1 MKAALAAIL
10 TATLAVYLTAGLPS
24 AYIAADDFQWLAG
37 GHTFSW
43 SRLLYV
49 TGGDRFYRPMA
60 DLWFASTTSVCGFTL
75 SCHHLLLLALHAVNA
90 SLVFVLASWLF
101 RSLRTAWL
109 AGLLF
114 ALNPAYTQA
123 VVWLSGVT
131 GVLCAFGY
139 LGALT
144 ALVWSWRAQSGRD
157 QRMRELLAVALF
169 AGAVFSHEAAVTLPI
184 VAAVMWRLFGPAEGA
199 PRRIPLA
206 GAALVL
212 AVFAAATIVANRR
225 NVLFS
230 GSGYTVGSHMLD
242 HALDYVASL
251 YVGPSSASAH
261 VAIVIALAGL
271 LMIDRA
277 TRFGVLWLFVTMIPY
292 LPFTAGNTS
301 RYAYLPAIGF
311 SWAVAA
317 AIVAGLDRLRL
328 SRRGLAGTA
337 GILYAATVLFVV
349 IRFAP
354 FATASIRG
362 HVRAFEEWRSW
373 AREIADSTEKREPAF
388 RVPPLRDGRVEPMYV
403 EPMVRWE
410 LQDYTTPIE
419 VEGR

>member
-1 MKAALAAIL
+1 MTAALAAIL
-10 TATLAVYLTAGLPS
+10 TATIVVYLAAGLPS

-43 SRLLYV
+43 SGLLYV

-75 SCHHLLLLALHAVNA
+75 SCHHLLLLALHALNVT
-90 SLVFVLASWLF
+90 LMFVLTAWLF

-114 ALNPAYTQA
+114 ALNPAYTHA

-131 GVLCAFGY
+131 GVLCASGY

-144 ALVWSWRAQSGRD
+144 ALAWSWRAQSGGD
-157 QRMRELLAVALF
+157 QRLRELLAIALF
-169 AGAVFSHEAAVTLPI
+169 AGALFSHEAAVTLPI

-199 PRRIPLA
+199 PRRIPFA

-212 AVFAAATIVANRR
+212 AVFAVAAVAANRR
-225 NVLFS
+225 NALFS
-230 GSGYTVGSHMLD
+230 GSGYTVGLHMAD

-251 YVGPSSASAH
+251 YVGPSSTPAH

-277 TRFGVLWLFVTMIPY
+277 TRFGTVWLVVTMIPY

-301 RYAYLPAIGF
+301 RYVYLPAIGF
-311 SWAVAA
+311 SCAVAA
-317 AIVAGLDRLRL
+317 AIVAGIDRLRF
-328 SRRGLAGTA
+328 SKRVP
-337 GILYAATVLFVV
+337 AATATVVYTVAVLFVL

-354 FATASIRG
+354 FATASVRG
-362 HVRAFEEWRSW
+362 HIRAFEDWRIS
-373 AREIADSTEKREPAF
+373 ARRLADSIERRDQTI
-388 RVPPLRDGRVEPMYV
+388 RVPAVRDERVQPMYV
-403 EPMVRWE
+403 DPMVRWE
-410 LQDYTTPIE
+410 LRDYSTPIE